1 MNVSA
6 TRNFTTAILVVGDQ
20 DLERMAGKVK
30 SSKHLKAEMVAAKG
44 LPIRFL
50 AESDFLALL
59 AE

>member
-6 TRNFTTAILVVGDQ
+6 RRNFTTAILVVGDQ

-30 SSKHLKAEMVAAKG
+30 SSKHLKAEMLATKG
-44 LPIRFL
+44 LPIRFH